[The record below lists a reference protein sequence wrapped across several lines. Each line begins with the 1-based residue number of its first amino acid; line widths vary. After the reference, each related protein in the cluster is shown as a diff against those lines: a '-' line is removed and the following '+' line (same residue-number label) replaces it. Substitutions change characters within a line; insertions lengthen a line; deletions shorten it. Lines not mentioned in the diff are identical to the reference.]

1 MPITAIIPFKP
12 ENPKTRLSSVMSR
25 AERARFACAMLT
37 DVTRAVRAAGC
48 NPLILSTHPFVFP
61 DNDVRVVESGLNE
74 TLNQVLPLYQG
85 HVCIIMADLP
95 LADRESIVRL
105 VSSEADVAIV
115 PGRGGGT
122 NCLSIR
128 EGRRFRASYYGA
140 SFKKHW
146 DYCVEHGMTA
156 EVTDSMRLHI
166 DIDEPYDLVE
176 VLLHGSGESRRFLD
190 SIGFS
195 LEITGGRLKIHRDS
209 LPVTD

>member
-12 ENPKTRLSSVMSR
+12 QNPKTRLSSVMSR
-25 AERARFACAMLT
+25 VERASFACAMLT

-48 NPLILSTHPFVFP
+48 TPHILSTHPFSFP
-61 DNDVRVVESGLNE
+61 DTEVQVVESGLNE
-74 TLNQVLPLYQG
+74 TLNQVLPLYKG

-95 LADRESIVRL
+95 LADRESILRL
-105 VSSEADVAIV
+105 VSSGADVAIV

-128 EGRRFRASYYGA
+128 EGHRFRASYYGA

-146 DYCVEHGMTA
+146 DYCAEHGMTA

-176 VLLHGSGESRRFLD
+176 VLLHGRGESRRFLD
-190 SIGFS
+190 DIGFS
-195 LEITGGRLKIHRDS
+195 LEITDGRLRVHRDS
-209 LPVTD
+209 MPLTD